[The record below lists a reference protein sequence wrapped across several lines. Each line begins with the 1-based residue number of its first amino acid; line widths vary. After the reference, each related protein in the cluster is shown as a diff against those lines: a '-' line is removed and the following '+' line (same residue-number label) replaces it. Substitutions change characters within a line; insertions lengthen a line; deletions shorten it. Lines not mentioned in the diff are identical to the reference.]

1 MIKSFDSRP
10 TEILWRQ
17 VWGLAALLAAIMLS
31 WMAYSFYQPKILQK
45 LKFGELAAWL
55 GIIQGLLATFIEP
68 FVGRF
73 SDRIQQRWGNRLPM
87 ISVGVILAG
96 LIFVIISL
104 LAEQNLQGG
113 GRWLIPILMTV
124 WVIAM
129 IIFRGPAIALLTQ
142 LAPVTELP
150 QANAVLVFV
159 FGLIG
164 AIGPFF
170 HKFMDSIGASIT
182 FLLGAIALVMGAYI
196 LRSLTPPYSLTQYP
210 LNEDL
215 SATASPLL
223 LFLIFV
229 IGLGAGLEV
238 NLLMSMF
245 PQVLQAQLPGLRLEF
260 ITSSILL
267 VSAMSS
273 VILGELTAQI
283 GTNKVLLLGLGSM
296 TGLMGLA
303 LLNDIDNLV
312 VAYILGF
319 GVSYGLLLVS
329 MIPFC
334 LGKVSP
340 QQAGLATGL
349 YFGGG
354 AGATAIVA
362 ILIKYEF
369 FTSLLAFLLSELAFF
384 IAAGCVVIIK
394 RIQLS

>member
-1 MIKSFDSRP
+1 MVKSFDSRP

-17 VWGLAALLAAIMLS
+17 VWGLAVLLAAIMLS
-31 WMAYSFYQPKILQK
+31 WMAYSFYQPQILQK

-55 GIIQGLLATFIEP
+55 WIIQGLLATVIEP
-68 FVGRF
+68 FVGQF
-73 SDRIQQRWGNRLPM
+73 SDRIQQRWGNRLPL

-96 LIFVIISL
+96 LIFVMISL
-104 LAEQNLQGG
+104 LVEQNLQGST
-113 GRWLIPILMTV
+113 RWLVPVLMTV

-129 IIFRGPAIALLTQ
+129 MIFRGPAIALLTQ
-142 LAPVTELP
+142 FAPLTELP
-150 QANAVLVFV
+150 QANAALVFV

-170 HKFMDSIGASIT
+170 NKFMHSIGASIT

-196 LRSLTPPYSLTQYP
+196 LRSLTPPYVLTQYP
-210 LNEDL
+210 LNDDL
-215 SATASPLL
+215 SPTAPSLL

-245 PQVLQAQLPGLRLEF
+245 PQVLQTQLPGLRLEF
-260 ITSSILL
+260 ITSGILL

-283 GTNKVLLLGLGSM
+283 GVNKVMLLGLGSM

-312 VAYILGF
+312 VGYILGF
-319 GVSYGLLLVS
+319 GISFGLIFVSI
-329 MIPFC
+329 IPFC
-334 LGKVSP
+334 LGKVSL

-349 YFGGG
+349 YFGGS

-362 ILIKYEF
+362 ILIKQEF
-369 FTSLLAFLLSELAFF
+369 FTSLIAFLLSEVAFF
-384 IAAGCVVIIK
+384 VVAGSVVIIK
-394 RIQLS
+394 KIQLS